1 MYLISL
7 SKNSLD
13 DLSWYS
19 TKNPQILK
27 KIFKLLT
34 EIQRNP
40 IEGEGKVEKLK
51 YDLAGKYSRRI
62 DQKNRIVYEI
72 HNDNIIIYS
81 CKDHYDDN

>member
-7 SKNSLD
+7 SKNALD
-13 DLSWYS
+13 DLTWYS
-19 TKNPQILK
+19 NKNPQALR

-40 IEGEGKVEKLK
+40 TEGEGKVEKLK
-51 YDLAGKYSRRI
+51 FDLAGKYSRRI

-72 HNDNIIIYS
+72 LDEFVVIYS
-81 CKDHYDDN
+81 CKDHYDDK

>member
-7 SKNSLD
+7 SKNALD
-13 DLSWYS
+13 DLTWYS
-19 TKNPQILK
+19 NKNLQILK

-40 IEGEGKVEKLK
+40 TEGEGKVEKLK

-62 DQKNRIVYEI
+62 DQKNRIVYEVLT
-72 HNDNIIIYS
+72 DNVVIYS